1 MAISTFDP
9 AIELWDLDLIDALEP
24 SVVLGGFAPVGFPFP
39 PSLLSL
45 SGGKEERAD
54 ETPPLEPGREQ
65 EEEAPAGGKRRQRK
79 KKLKSKPKLK
89 LGSHTGMCERAERGG
104 REQRAD
110 SMSGVGGTGAVLG
123 LGFNRHQ
130 RHVLAS
136 SSEDMTVKLWDV
148 GRAECL
154 QTYGYHQDKVQ
165 TVRWHR
171 DEASLLASG
180 AFDRQ
185 VCLLDVRQP
194 KPSTTWTLPADV
206 ESLEWNPHAP
216 NQLLVASED
225 GIVSCYSLE
234 GGGGAGKPLWTLQAH
249 PKSVTALAL
258 SPDVADLL
266 ATISTDKSFKLWDLA
281 TAPEP
286 RCLWTTNT
294 SLVRPSLL
302 LLSIHYLSFSFLTH
316 TLLPR
321 QGKLFCGAFYEDSP
335 FLLGVGGK
343 KGLHVYKT
351 NDFETIRQ
359 RFSRG

>member
-1 MAISTFDP
+1 VAISTFDP

-24 SVVLGGFAPVGFPFP
+24 SVVLGGFAP
-39 PSLLSL
+39 
-45 SGGKEERAD
+45 
-54 ETPPLEPGREQ
+54 

-89 LGSHTGMCERAERGG
+89 LGSH
-104 REQRAD
+104 
-110 SMSGVGGTGAVLG
+110 TGAVLG

-294 SLVRPSLL
+294 SL
-302 LLSIHYLSFSFLTH
+302 
-316 TLLPR
+316 
-321 QGKLFCGAFYEDSP
+321 GKLFCGAFYEDSP